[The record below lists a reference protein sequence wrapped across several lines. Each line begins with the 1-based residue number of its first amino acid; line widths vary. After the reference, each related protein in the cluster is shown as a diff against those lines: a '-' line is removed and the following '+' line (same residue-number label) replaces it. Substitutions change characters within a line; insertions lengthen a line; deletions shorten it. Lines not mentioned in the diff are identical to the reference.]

1 MLSRRQE
8 VIMESMIQSIKKK
21 DNYILSSHQRKI
33 GKTSIISE
41 LGLHLQSLNYK
52 VLLLT
57 TNMGD
62 EYYVDKMLKLSEDDY
77 LGLIDTKTVVLLD
90 EYDYCK
96 IDNLIKYCKGR
107 EIPVV
112 GYASMK
118 DDEVKFKREYQYNWV
133 E

>member
-8 VIMESMIQSIKKK
+8 IIMESMIQSIKKK